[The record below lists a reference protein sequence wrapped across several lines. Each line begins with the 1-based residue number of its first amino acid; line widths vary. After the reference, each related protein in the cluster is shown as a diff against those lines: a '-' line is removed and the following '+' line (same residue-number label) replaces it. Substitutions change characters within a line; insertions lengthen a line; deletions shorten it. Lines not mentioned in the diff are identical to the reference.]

1 MSTSCIICACSN
13 ASYKCP
19 TCRAR
24 YCCAKCCKL
33 HKQNREQC
41 VPHSEPEVDILSSP
55 VSVDINKECN
65 YEKILSGEQKKRL
78 SSNVLLTNLLK
89 SQKLQYKITA
99 IDGSDNRL
107 RELKR
112 ARGNKEFED
121 VVCLILDVIKE

>member
-1 MSTSCIICACSN
+1 
-13 ASYKCP
+13 
-19 TCRAR
+19 
-24 YCCAKCCKL
+24 
-33 HKQNREQC
+33 NREQC